1 MNARRTMQSSWRM
14 AMRCAAGVLVLATA
28 AASTGCTPDW
38 ATSNETP
45 FIMEIARIAGPAG
58 VTPFLSDVSFPVE
71 NDEASVT
78 VNIFRKNNN
87 VDMSTTPVEH
97 VYLTRYEVR
106 YFRTD
111 GRDVEGVDVPFR
123 VTGPLGNLRFH
134 TAGPGGDG
142 EVEQTFNVTLVRHQA
157 KLEPPLA
164 NLRGGTLTDTSAFQ
178 LPNAAVLTL
187 IAEVTIYGETV
198 QGKGLKATGNVQ
210 VTFADFPDTL

>member
-1 MNARRTMQSSWRM
+1 MSGAPTMKRSWRM
-14 AMRCAAGVLVLATA
+14 AMRCGAGVLVLITA
-28 AASTGCTPDW
+28 AASTACTPDW

-45 FIMEIARIAGPAG
+45 YILEIARITGANGD
-58 VTPFLSDVSFPVE
+58 PFLSDVSFPIL
-71 NDEASVT
+71 NDEAEVT
-78 VNIFRKNNN
+78 VNLFRKNNN
-87 VDMSTTPVEH
+87 PAMSVSAVEH

-134 TAGPGGDG
+134 TASPGA
-142 EVEQTFNVTLVRHQA
+142 EVEQTVNITLVRHQA

-164 NLRGGTLTDTSAFQ
+164 NLRGGTLSDTTFQ
-178 LPNAAVLTL
+178 LPNGAVLTL

-198 QGKGLKATGNVQ
+198 QGKALKATGNVQ
-210 VTFADFPDTL
+210 VTFADFPDE